1 MKKALVIFLF
11 ISFSLCQEPPPIK
24 SGIAPYKNEYSD
36 EFDVINYDLEIGL
49 SEKSDQIAGIA
60 NITLVLNKNIKQIP
74 LDFTGLNIQSILI
87 NNSKAYYNYQE
98 GKIFI
103 ESKKFKANQT
113 LIVSIIYNG
122 KPDDGLII
130 GKNVHG
136 NRSVFADNWPN
147 RARFWFPCKDHPSD
161 KASVSYTIHAPSKWK
176 VVANGALIEKPK
188 VSAENAIGSKGS
200 RHTWKWKSNVP
211 IPTYN
216 MVIGAAEMDITTLG
230 VASFAFSPSSLRS
243 DGSIEISNYTFPED
257 TEKSQA
263 SFARSIEMVNFFSTK
278 IGPFP
283 YEKLA
288 NVQSSTR
295 FGGMENASAIF
306 YSQEAIAKGR
316 NIESTVSHEIAH
328 QWFGDSV
335 TEKEWNHLWL
345 SEGFAT
351 YFGALFFEQS
361 DGRDNFIERMEKSKK
376 RIFQSKVTD
385 RPIVDYEVSDLF
397 KLLNSNNYPK
407 GAWVLHMLRGLLGD
421 EVFFKGISKYYSE
434 YNNKTALTNDFMK
447 IMEEVSGKNLQYFFD
462 QWIFRPGY
470 PIIEFEQN
478 WFPKNN
484 GKGKMI
490 ITINQTQKKE
500 WPTFIFESKLCW
512 DKNKCIPIKVD
523 QKTQWFEI
531 ISNIKPDSIYIDP
544 ENWIL
549 MDYQNK

>member
-1 MKKALVIFLF
+1 MKKAFIIFLF
-11 ISFSLCQEPPPIK
+11 ISYSLCQEPAPIK
-24 SGIAPYKNEYSD
+24 SGIAPYKNEYSKK
-36 EFDVINYDLEIGL
+36 FDVINYDLEIGL
-49 SEKSDQIAGIA
+49 GEKSEQIAGIA
-60 NITLVLNKNIKQIP
+60 NITIVLNKNIKQIP
-74 LDFTGLNIQSILI
+74 LDFTGLSIQSILI
-87 NNSKAYYNYQE
+87 NNSSTNYDYKK

-103 ESKKFKANQT
+103 DAKKFEASQT
-113 LIVSIIYNG
+113 LIISIAYSG

-136 NRSVFADNWPN
+136 NHSVFADNWPN
-147 RARFWFPCKDHPSD
+147 RARFWFPSKDHPSD
-161 KASVSYTIHAPSKWK
+161 KATVSFTIHAPSKWK
-176 VVANGALIEKPK
+176 VIANGALIEEPK
-188 VSAENAIGSKGS
+188 ISAENAIGPKES
-200 RHTWKWKSNVP
+200 RRTWKWKSNVP

-230 VASFAFSPSSLRS
+230 VASFAYSPSSPRS
-243 DGSIEISNYTFPED
+243 DGSIEVSNWTFSED
-257 TEKSQA
+257 TEKSQP
-263 SFARSIEMVNFFSTK
+263 SFMRSIEMVNFFATK
-278 IGPFP
+278 IGPYP
-283 YEKLA
+283 YEKLV

-335 TEKEWNHLWL
+335 TEKEWYHLWL

-361 DGRDNFIERMEKSKK
+361 DGRDDFIERMEKSKN

-385 RPIVDYEVSDLF
+385 RPIVDYEVRDLF

-421 EVFFKGISKYYSE
+421 EIFFKGITKYYSK
-434 YNNKTALTNDFMK
+434 YNNKTALTDDFMK
-447 IMEEVSGKNLQYFFD
+447 TMEEISGKNLQYFFD
-462 QWIFRPGY
+462 QWIFSPGY
-470 PIIEFEQN
+470 PIIEFKQN
-478 WFPKNN
+478 WIPRNK

-490 ITINQTQKKE
+490 ITINQTQKKK

-512 DKNKCIPIKVD
+512 DDDKCIPVKID

-531 ISNIKPDSIYIDP
+531 ISDTKPDSIYIDP

-549 MDYQNK
+549 MDYKNK

>member
-1 MKKALVIFLF
+1 MKKAFVIFLF
-11 ISFSLCQEPPPIK
+11 ISFSLCQEPPPIR

-60 NITLVLNKNIKQIP
+60 NITLILNENIKQIP
-74 LDFTGLNIQSILI
+74 FDFTGLNIQKILI
-87 NNSKAYYNYQE
+87 NNSSANYNYQE

-103 ESKKFKANQT
+103 DAKKFKAKQT
-113 LIVSIIYNG
+113 LIVTIVYNG

-161 KASVSYTIHAPSKWK
+161 KATVSYTIHAPSKWK

-188 VSAENAIGSKGS
+188 VSAENAISSKKS
-200 RHTWKWKSNVP
+200 RHTWKWKSSVP

-216 MVIGAAEMDITTLG
+216 MVIGAAEMDISTLG

-263 SFARSIEMVNFFSTK
+263 SFARSVEMVNFFATK
-278 IGPFP
+278 IGPYP

-306 YSQEAIAKGR
+306 YSQEAIAKGK
-316 NIESTVSHEIAH
+316 NIETTVSHEIAH
-328 QWFGDSV
+328 QWFGNSV
-335 TEKEWNHLWL
+335 TEKEWHHLWL

-361 DGRDNFIERMEKSKK
+361 NGRDNFNERMNESKN

-385 RPIVDYEVSDLF
+385 RPIVDYEVRDLF

-407 GAWVLHMLRGLLGD
+407 GAWVLHMLRGLLG
-421 EVFFKGISKYYSE
+421 EEIFFRGISKYYNQ
-434 YNNKTALTNDFMK
+434 YNNRTALTKDFMK
-447 IMEEVSGKNLQYFFD
+447 AMEEVSGKNLQYFFD
-462 QWIFRPGY
+462 QWIFSPGY
-470 PIIEFEQN
+470 PIIEFKQN
-478 WFPKNN
+478 WIPINN

-490 ITINQTQKKE
+490 ITINQTQKKK
-500 WPTFIFESKLCW
+500 WPTFIFESELCW
-512 DKNKCIPIKVD
+512 DDNKCIPIKVD

-531 ISNIKPDSIYIDP
+531 TSSVKPDSIYIDP
-544 ENWIL
+544 KNWIL
-549 MDYQNK
+549 VDIQN

>member
-24 SGIAPYKNEYSD
+24 SGKAPYKNEYSD

-113 LIVSIIYNG
+113 LIVSIVYNG

-478 WFPKNN
+478 WIPKNN

-512 DKNKCIPIKVD
+512 DENKCIPIKVD